1 MRIKWTNEAL
11 RRLFEIEDFISLDS
25 SERAEKFI
33 DQVIEH
39 AVIEHAETLLDK
51 PGRGRTVPEI
61 SNPDI
66 RELIFKKYRIVYR
79 IKGNSIDILTVFE
92 GHRLLR
98 IDETEV

>member
-11 RRLFEIEDFISLDS
+11 MRLFEMEDFISQDS
-25 SERAEKFI
+25 PERAGKFV
-33 DQVIEH
+33 DQI
-39 AVIEHAETLLDK
+39 IEHAETLSDK
-51 PGRGRTVPEI
+51 PLRGRTVPEI

-79 IKGNSIDILTVFE
+79 VKGNSLYILTVFE

-98 IDETEV
+98 IDEIEV

>member
-11 RRLFEIEDFISLDS
+11 MRLFEMEDFISQDS
-25 SERAEKFI
+25 PERAEKFV
-33 DQVIEH
+33 DQI
-39 AVIEHAETLLDK
+39 IEHAETLSDK
-51 PGRGRTVPEI
+51 PLRGRTVPEI

-79 IKGNSIDILTVFE
+79 IKGNSLYILTVFE

-98 IDETEV
+98 IDEIEL

>member
-11 RRLFEIEDFISLDS
+11 MRLFEMEDFISQDS
-25 SERAEKFI
+25 PERAKKFV
-33 DQVIEH
+33 DQI
-39 AVIEHAETLLDK
+39 IEHAETLSDK
-51 PGRGRTVPEI
+51 PLRGRTVPEI

-79 IKGNSIDILTVFE
+79 IKGNSLYILTVFE

-98 IDETEV
+98 IDEIEV